1 VRSPG
6 LSRLRDDQAAT
17 AAKSKNIPGGG
28 INLRPTSRAQTD
40 DSGSL
45 VVSVT
50 DATMG
55 EWREAHASSRT
66 ATFYHGP
73 RWAEIWEAYTNG
85 SMKPAPRKVE
95 FSDSRTA
102 ILGVTRQPTGVP
114 FLARDLF
121 SPAGTYGGWVSSD
134 ELGEKH
140 AQALAEKILTARSLT
155 WKRGPHDALALSVRL
170 PRAHTATEVTHFIDL
185 REGADA
191 ARSRWWP
198 KARQKVGRAKRAGAK
213 VREAS
218 GPADWLAYD
227 AVYRDTV
234 KRWGRRAKVTYDKS
248 FFLLLSETDSPSVRL
263 WLVEVEGAVCAGVV
277 GVTHATHAAA
287 RHGVSMR
294 EDTPGL
300 MNLLYWEVTA
310 LLADEGFHVF
320 DLGQSGSKTSL
331 VRFKESIG
339 AESAP
344 VLVVAR
350 RYPSERLAHR
360 VNRRALRRLRS
371 WRSTARLAPT

>member
-1 VRSPG
+1 
-6 LSRLRDDQAAT
+6 LQDDQAA
-17 AAKSKNIPGGG
+17 AAARQKAVPGGW
-28 INLRPTSRAQTD
+28 INLRPASRTE

-50 DATMG
+50 DATMR

-114 FLARDLF
+114 FLARDLL
-121 SPAGTYGGWVSSD
+121 SLAGTYGGWVSSD

-140 AQALAEKILTARSLT
+140 AQALAEEILTARSLT
-155 WKRGPHDALALSVRL
+155 WKRGPHDALALSAQL
-170 PRAHTATEVTHFIDL
+170 PRVHTEVTHFIDL

-191 ARSRWWP
+191 ARSRWGR
-198 KARQKVGRAKRAGAK
+198 KARQAVSRATRAGAK

-218 GPADWLAYD
+218 RPADWLAHD
-227 AVYRDTV
+227 AVYRETV
-234 KRWGRRAKVTYDKS
+234 KRFGGRAKVVYDKS
-248 FFLLLSETDSPSVRL
+248 FFRLLSETDSPSVRL

-287 RHGVSMR
+287 RHGASMPEVS
-294 EDTPGL
+294 PGL
-300 MNLLYWEVTA
+300 VNLLYWEVIA
-310 LLADEGFHVF
+310 LLADEGFQVF

-350 RYPSERLAHR
+350 RHPLERLERLAHR
-360 VNRRALRRLRS
+360 ANRRALRRLRPS
-371 WRSTARLAPT
+371 RTL